1 MHLEPAALLRRA
13 EPRDAVVHDL
23 PVRAHGAAARHVV
36 ALAQR
41 VRDAEGIPGV
51 GGLTAGEIGFIG
63 VIGLDNA
70 GDAVGTEP

>member
-1 MHLEPAALLRRA
+1 MRALCS
-13 EPRDAVVHDL
+13 PRSNST
-23 PVRAHGAAARHVV
+23 
-36 ALAQR
+36 
-41 VRDAEGIPGV
+41 EGIPGV